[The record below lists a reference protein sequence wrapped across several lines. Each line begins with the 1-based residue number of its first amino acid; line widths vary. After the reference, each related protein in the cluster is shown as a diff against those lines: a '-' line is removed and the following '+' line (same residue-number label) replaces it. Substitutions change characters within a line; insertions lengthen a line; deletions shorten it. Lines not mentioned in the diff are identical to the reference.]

1 MISAFS
7 DMLNVGNKV
16 GNIVGKQEHK
26 GLFGLSGTPRDIL
39 GLIGDA
45 LLVGGGG
52 NPLYMQARKNEK
64 IGDAMLWND
73 LDPMTAGQ
81 KLMGIDPKLGQ
92 AHIADYQDAQ
102 AKKAQ
107 LEQAQ
112 RIADRNYQF
121 GVDNENNNRYE
132 KVAPGVYGML
142 ASANE
147 KTYPS
152 IRAKAQAVADKY
164 SVQLPYELPETY
176 DPSIS
181 SGYRDLA
188 INPTAQAQ
196 IAATDRRSAAQ
207 LEISRGNLGVS
218 RGNLAVRE
226 GEAGEKKRVGQ
237 YTGEDGKVRI
247 IWDDG
252 TETVS
257 QSKEQPRATGGSGRP
272 RPGGA
277 APASGNGPPPPRKVG
292 DKIRAP
298 DGTILVSKDG
308 KTWSK

>member
-16 GNIVGKQEHK
+16 GNIMGKQEHK

-64 IGDAMLWND
+64 VGDAMLWND

-107 LEQAQ
+107 LGQAQ

-164 SVQLPYELPETY
+164 GVQLPYELPETY
-176 DPSIS
+176 DPEATAA
-181 SGYRDLA
+181 YKQLA
-188 INPTAQAQ
+188 ISPTAQGQ
-196 IAATDRRSAAQ
+196 IDASNQRSAAQ
-207 LEISRGNLGVS
+207 MAMAQRGLS
-218 RGNLAVRE
+218 FRE
-226 GEAGEKKRVGQ
+226 DQANKPKKVGQ

-257 QSKEQPRATGGSGRP
+257 QSKEQPRATGGSNRP

-277 APASGNGPPPPRKVG
+277 SPASGNGPPPPRKVG

>member
-7 DMLNVGNKV
+7 DMLNTGNKV
-16 GNIVGKQEHK
+16 GNILQKPEHK

-45 LLVGGGG
+45 LLMGGGG

-64 IGDAMLWND
+64 IGDAMLWNE

-92 AHIADYQDAQ
+92 EHIADYQKSQ
-102 AKKAQ
+102 AEKAR
-107 LEQAQ
+107 LEQSQ

-121 GVDNENNNRYE
+121 GVSNENNNRFE

-142 ASANE
+142 AGANE

-152 IRAKAQAVADKY
+152 IRAKAMAVAEKY
-164 SVQLPYELPETY
+164 GVDLPYDLPEAY
-176 DPSIS
+176 DPSVS
-181 SGYRDLA
+181 TGYKDLA

-207 LEISRGNLGVS
+207 LQVSQGNL
-218 RGNLAVRE
+218 RVRE
-226 GEAGEKKRVGQ
+226 GEASEKKRVGQ

-252 TETVS
+252 SETVS

-272 RPGGA
+272 RPGGV
-277 APASGNGPPPPRKVG
+277 APAAGSPPPPRKIG